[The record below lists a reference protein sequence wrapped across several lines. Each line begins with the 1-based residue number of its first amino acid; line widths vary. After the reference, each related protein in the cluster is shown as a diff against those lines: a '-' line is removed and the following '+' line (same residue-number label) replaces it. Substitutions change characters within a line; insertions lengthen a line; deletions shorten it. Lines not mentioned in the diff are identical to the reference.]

1 MNFNQNESYESE
13 TYFGGKM
20 AKNKLKMNVFYA
32 NLLQNTPNKGKI
44 QLFLDSRE
52 GELGGKN

>member
-32 NLLQNTPNKGKI
+32 NLL
-44 QLFLDSRE
+44 
-52 GELGGKN
+52 